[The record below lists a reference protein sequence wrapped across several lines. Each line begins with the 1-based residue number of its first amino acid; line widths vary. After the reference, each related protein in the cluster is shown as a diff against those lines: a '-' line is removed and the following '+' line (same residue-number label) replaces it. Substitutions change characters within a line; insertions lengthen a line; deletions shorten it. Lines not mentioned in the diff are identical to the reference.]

1 MRVRLVDR
9 PGQRTLLHSPQLNR
23 LPSLDGQRLG
33 HHDSLRPSSILR
45 HELGAVGAGD
55 HPVLLLHPQ
64 LRQTRLPQGS

>member
-1 MRVRLVDR
+1 MHVWLVDR
-9 PGQRTLLHSPQLNR
+9 PGQRALLNCPNR
-23 LPSLDGQRLG
+23 NRGTAFDGQWLG
-33 HHDSLRPSSILR
+33 HHYCLRPSAILC